1 MKAIKKMVGG
11 MRSVVSSRAL
21 VTAGVAAAAAAPM
34 VSRAQ
39 ASGVDYTSLTSSVD
53 FSSTVTA
60 VLAVAAALVVL
71 YVAIKGSKI
80 VLRMIR
86 GA

>member
-1 MKAIKKMVGG
+1 MSGLLQAVRSAVGRKAIVASGLVVG
-11 MRSVVSSRAL
+11 L
-21 VTAGVAAAAAAPM
+21 AASPAF
-34 VSRAQ
+34 AQ
-39 ASGVDYTSLTSSVD
+39 ASGVDYTGLTTQVD
-53 FSSTVTA
+53 FSSTITA
-60 VLAVAAALVVL
+60 IMAVAGSLVLL